1 MKVSELLL
9 QQSSLSASPLF
20 RALAPESARL
30 PEAPAPKWRGLSLQ
44 MPSAPPMTAGE
55 LLARL
60 VPFRRKHG
68 LRRGRALGEAVEMGD
83 DIQVR
88 MLGYAGGRPV
98 PGSLRYD
105 EWIELGPDEAL
116 PGFAEKLV
124 GTKVGST
131 VEIATTFKGRRVQYL
146 VDVRGAC
153 AVTPLPDDSPE
164 LPAHLGAKTIDE
176 VMAKLADD
184 AEEERVQYLA
194 REVRERAIDQLA
206 VQVQVPVPKDLL
218 REEIRRRWMDR
229 EGRKLAWLGLDAAK
243 MQGALGA
250 WLEDEGIVMEVD
262 RSIRAYLA
270 LSAIAREQR
279 LQPDI
284 SQWMGQL
291 AEITGETRE
300 SLRTAIARDK
310 ALAARL
316 WETATQ
322 AAALDLV
329 MKHATITGE

>member
-9 QQSSLSASPLF
+9 QGSLSSSPLF
-20 RALAPESARL
+20 KALAPESARL
-30 PEAPAPKWRGLSLQ
+30 PEAPAPEWRGLKLE
-44 MPSAPPMTAGE
+44 MPSVPPMTGGE

-60 VPFRRKHG
+60 VPLRRKHG
-68 LRRGRALGEAVEMGD
+68 ARRGRALGEAVELGD

-116 PGFAEKLV
+116 PGFVEKLV
-124 GTKVGST
+124 GTKVGTT
-131 VEIATTFKGRRVQYL
+131 VEIATTLKGRRVQYI
-146 VDVRGAC
+146 VDLRGAC
-153 AVTPLPDDSPE
+153 AVTPLPDDAPE
-164 LPAHLGAKTIDE
+164 LLERLGAKTLE
-176 VMAKLADD
+176 EALSRLADD
-184 AEEERVQYLA
+184 AEEERVQWLA

-206 VQVQVPVPKDLL
+206 VRVQVAVPTDLL
-218 REEIRRRWMDR
+218 REEIRRRWMER
-229 EGRKLAWLGLDAAK
+229 EGRKLAWLGFDAAK
-243 MQGALGA
+243 MQGALDA
-250 WLEDEGIVMEVD
+250 WLEDEAIVVEVD

-284 SQWMGQL
+284 GQWMEQL
-291 AEITGETRE
+291 AQITGESRE
-300 SLRTAIARDK
+300 SLRTAMARDK

-329 MKHATITGE
+329 MKHASITGV